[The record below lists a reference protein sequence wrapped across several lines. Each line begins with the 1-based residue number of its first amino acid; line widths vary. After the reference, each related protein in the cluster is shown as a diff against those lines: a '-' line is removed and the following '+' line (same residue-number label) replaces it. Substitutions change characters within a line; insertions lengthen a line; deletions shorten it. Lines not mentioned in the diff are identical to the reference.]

1 MSLDYQQIHTQVNK
15 LGEEAPRR
23 ARRREEL
30 YALALQTLST
40 HASQLDTLR
49 EKVSL
54 ITRQHDSALRCALPM
69 SETLNARHE
78 LPKLPA
84 EATVLAADGSQIN
97 LDRHAAAEYCLI
109 NVGAIQSRLG
119 AVNAPV
125 ITVRSQLYYDEE
137 LYTATGKIT
146 EATLALMRDLHER
159 ELLAELAQQAELPVI
174 ALTDGPIELW
184 GAKERG
190 GEGTDFQQHLQKYLA
205 ALEQLS
211 SQKVGFAGYVDKP
224 GANWVTRLLEVA
236 LAGHAELPNIRNFQ
250 PLRGITD
257 LDLYINLI
265 SPGERSGVFAIQ
277 SQSARNYQ
285 GPLGLCF
292 FYLNVGTPAKPWLAR
307 VEIPAW
313 VAENEELLDSLH
325 AVLVAQCKLMGARPY
340 PYLLHRAHETAL
352 VSFQE
357 REQVTQ
363 MIIMELQRRG
373 VAAGQASHKQ
383 AHKELAGKTR
393 YKR

>member
-1 MSLDYQQIHTQVNK
+1 MSLDYQQIRAQVKK
-15 LGEEAPRR
+15 LGEEAPGRVQ
-23 ARRREEL
+23 RREEL
-30 YALALQTLST
+30 YAQAVDTLT
-40 HASQLDTLR
+40 TQVNQLEALR
-49 EKVSL
+49 EKVSQVA
-54 ITRQHDSALRCALPM
+54 RQHDAALRCALPLD
-69 SETLNARHE
+69 EALDARQA
-78 LPKLPA
+78 LPA
-84 EATVLAADGSQIN
+84 APIQATLLAADGSQIN

-109 NVGAIQSRLG
+109 NVGAIQFKLG
-119 AVNAPV
+119 AGTSPT

-159 ELLAELAQQAELPVI
+159 QLLAELAEQIEQPVF

-190 GEGTDFQQHLQKYLA
+190 GEGTDFQQHLQKYLK
-205 ALEQLS
+205 ALEKLS
-211 SQKVGFAGYVDKP
+211 SQKIGFAGYVDKP
-224 GANWVTRLLEVA
+224 GANLVTRLLEVA
-236 LAGHAELPNIRNFQ
+236 LATQADLPNIRKYQ

-257 LDLYINLI
+257 LDLYVNLI
-265 SPGERSGVFAIQ
+265 APGERSGVFAIQ

-285 GPLGLCF
+285 GSLGLRF
-292 FYLNVGTPAKPWLAR
+292 FYLNVGIPGKPWLAR

-313 VAENEELLDSLH
+313 VAESKELLGSLH
-325 AVLVAQCKLMGARPY
+325 AVLVEQCKMMGARPY

-352 VSFQE
+352 VSLQE

-373 VAAGQASHKQ
+373 ITPGQVSHKQ

-393 YKR
+393 YTR